1 MSFDLPLLFAWYLV
15 FLFSVSLHEASH
27 AWVAKIGGDKTA
39 YHGGQ
44 VSIDPI
50 PHIRREPLGM
60 VLFPLIALFTIGY
73 PLGFASAP
81 YDAAWAERHPKR
93 AAWMSLAGPG
103 ANLMLC
109 LVAGGIIR
117 TGFILHFF
125 SAPEHLDYSH
135 ITTSMRESWFPTFAI
150 ILSLIFSQ
158 NLILA
163 LFNLIPLPPLDGM
176 GALGLILPPSLARSF
191 RTIKNHPMMAM
202 MGLLVAW
209 KVFPLLFKPVFWFTI
224 ELLYPGVQ
232 YK

>member
-1 MSFDLPLLFAWYLV
+1 MEFNFPLLFAWYLV
-15 FLFSVSLHEASH
+15 FLFSVTLHEASH
-27 AWVAKIGGDKTA
+27 AWVAKLGGDYTA

-50 PHIRREPLGM
+50 PHIRREPMGM
-60 VLFPLIALFTIGY
+60 VLFPLITLFTLGY

-81 YDAAWAERHPKR
+81 YDAIWAVRHPKK

-103 ANLMLC
+103 ANLLLC
-109 LVAGGIIR
+109 LAAGALIR
-117 TGFILHFF
+117 TGFIFHFF

-135 ITTSMRESWFPTFAI
+135 ITTSLKDGWFPTFAI

-158 NLILA
+158 NIILSI
-163 LFNLIPLPPLDGM
+163 FNLIPLPPLDGI
-176 GALGLILPPSLARSF
+176 GAIGLLLPASLARYVREF
-191 RTIKNHPMMAM
+191 KNHPMIAM
-202 MGLLVAW
+202 MGLFVAW
-209 KVFPLLFKPVFWFTI
+209 KIFPFIFTPVFWFCI